1 MNLNRFTA
9 SLAHLAIS
17 LVIAGLVYSAV
28 RFFWYPGTLFEIA
41 GGLELLLL
49 IISVDV
55 ILGPLI
61 TLIIFKP
68 GKWGLRF
75 DLTVVAILQAMAL
88 AYGLYA
94 IAESRPVYMTFVK
107 DRFDLVRAGELADED
122 LASAAPGF
130 GSLSWFGYRI
140 AGAKIPK
147 DPREQLKLMDSAI
160 IGSKDIQYIPRWYV
174 PYEQVAKDAAAKAK
188 VAPLAKLRTL
198 NPGREAEV
206 NAVVTKARPEDT
218 LGFLPVRAGKRD
230 MSAVVDNRTGELV
243 ALLPLAPWEY

>member
-1 MNLNRFTA
+1 MNRFTA
-9 SLAHLAIS
+9 SLTHFGIS
-17 LVIAGLVYSAV
+17 LAVAGLVYVAV
-28 RFFWYPGTLFEIA
+28 RFFWYPGPLFEIA
-41 GGLELLLL
+41 GGLELLVV
-49 IISVDV
+49 IICVDV
-55 ILGPLI
+55 TLGPFI

-68 GKWGLRF
+68 GKWGLKF
-75 DLTVVAILQAMAL
+75 DLAVIGTLQAAAL

-122 LASAAPGF
+122 LDRAAPGF
-130 GSLSWFGYRI
+130 GSLSWFGYRV
-140 AGAKIPK
+140 AGARIPK
-147 DPREQLKLMDSAI
+147 DPNEQLKLLDSAI

-174 PYEQVAKDAAAKAK
+174 PYADVAKDAAARAK
-188 VAPLAKLRTL
+188 GAPLARLRTL

-206 NAVVTKARPEDT
+206 NAVVTKARPEET

-230 MSAVVDNRTGELV
+230 MSAIVDNRTGELV